1 MGNLF
6 ELIQKDVRFDESL
19 KACMNCGVCTAICA
33 AAEFY
38 QYDPRKI
45 CDIVQSRDE
54 EALEA
59 LLRSETIWYCGQCMS
74 CKPRCPRGNIPGLLI
89 TILRQ
94 ISQELGYFTQSEKG
108 RQQFAVEQVIGK
120 NIVNTGYCV
129 HPDIVDPDLHPEQGP
144 IWRWYIDNIEEVS
157 AKLGANY
164 HQDGPGAL
172 RTIRK
177 ENIDEINKIF
187 EATGAFKLFDSIEK
201 HSRAQKEYENDAQY
215 FKEVYSNNNQSHNR

>member
-6 ELIQKDVRFDESL
+6 ELIQKDVRFEESL

-38 QYDPRKI
+38 QYDPRQI

-59 LLRSETIWYCGQCMS
+59 LLRSDTIWYCGQCMS

-89 TILRQ
+89 SILRQ

-108 RQQFAVEQVIGK
+108 RQQFAVEQVVGK
-120 NIVNTGYCV
+120 SIVTTGYCV
-129 HPDIVDPDLHPEQGP
+129 HPDIVQPDLHPEQGP
-144 IWRWYIDNIEEVS
+144 IWRWYIE
-157 AKLGANY
+157 NY
-164 HQDGPGAL
+164 D
-172 RTIRK
+172 RIR
-177 ENIDEINKIF
+177 
-187 EATGAFKLFDSIEK
+187 DSIADVFDEF
-201 HSRAQKEYENDAQY
+201 HDFNQR
-215 FKEVYSNNNQSHNR
+215 VYQSGGFHLEHPANQ